1 MCYDGRYTRTHHSK
15 RAEAS
20 AVPAVRLND
29 PRRVDSQ
36 RRRHS
41 PHTTH
46 ASRGVCS
53 FARQTSTYVVINI
66 SAACRVGARTL
77 HASWPR

>member
-1 MCYDGRYTRTHHSK
+1 MLCPMTEDTRGLMSDSTS
-15 RAEAS
+15 AEAS

-53 FARQTSTYVVINI
+53 FARQTSNKHKRGV
-66 SAACRVGARTL
+66 SCR
-77 HASWPR
+77 S